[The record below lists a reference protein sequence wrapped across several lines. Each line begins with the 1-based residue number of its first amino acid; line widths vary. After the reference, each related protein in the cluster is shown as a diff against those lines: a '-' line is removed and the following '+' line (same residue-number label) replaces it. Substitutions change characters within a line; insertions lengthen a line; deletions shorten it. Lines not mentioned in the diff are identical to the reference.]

1 MTFHIVMDKHT
12 DLDAIS
18 QEAARGDRPR
28 HAMAMLRDQ
37 LDAVVHAPDPAATAR
52 LDDRVRSRLIGSPGT
67 WALARRL
74 AAQTG
79 PGDVIFCGGEHS
91 GFPVAAVAG
100 GRKNGPRVA
109 MMVHNVDRTRARVAL
124 RAFGLKRRADLIF
137 SPSRP
142 QIDFLGSAGI
152 AANRRSFIYDQ
163 TDIRFFSPGAQGPKA
178 RPLVV
183 SVGLEQRDYRTL
195 AEATAGLDLDVRISG
210 FSTDAALLAET
221 FPETMPANFH
231 QSFYEW
237 RDLAQLYRDA
247 DVVVVAV
254 RPNRYAAGVQALV
267 EGGKGGSSP
276 RRGTIRSRMSTRSRR
291 RCAGWRA
298 GRAGGRLC
306 SVTLNSIRDDGQG
319 EGSVD
324 RRLDD
329 SPMVERL
336 RAFGPYQARSASPAN
351 SRWS

>member
-37 LDAVVHAPDPAATAR
+37 LDAVVHAPDPTATAR
-52 LDDRVRSRLIGSPGT
+52 LDDRVRSRLIGSPAT

-79 PGDVIFCGGEHS
+79 RGDVIFCGGEHS

-100 GRKNGPRVA
+100 GRKKGPRVA

-124 RAFGLKRRADLIF
+124 RAFGLKQRADLIF

-152 AANRRSFIYDQ
+152 AASRRSFIYDQ
-163 TDIRFFSPGAQGPKA
+163 TDLRFFSPGAQGPKA

-267 EGGKGGSSP
+267 EGLASGRPVIVTASEGL
-276 RRGTIRSRMSTRSRR
+276 
-291 RCAGWRA
+291 AGY
-298 GRAGGRLC
+298 
-306 SVTLNSIRDDGQG
+306 
-319 EGSVD
+319 
-324 RRLDD
+324 LDD
-329 SPMVERL
+329 ADAITAVPQRDPPAMRAAIEAVLADPETAAVRGQRARVIAESRYDSVAHVDTIAQAL
-336 RAFGPYQARSASPAN
+336 RELARG
-351 SRWS
+351 